1 MPAAPSSPTVP
12 VIGHLAGFAGEAGP
26 GLLALLAKI
35 EDPRHRR
42 GVRHRLVVIL
52 ALAVC
57 AVLAGARSFTAT
69 AEWATDADEET
80 LARLGV
86 MGKVPA
92 ESTIRR
98 VLQRLDVDA
107 FDKLAG
113 AWAAQRTAPVA
124 GRRRIVAV
132 DGKTFRGSGRGG
144 QDAPHLPDAL
154 DAVITADALHAQRDH
169 AGYLHRRGA
178 HYLITVKGNQP
189 HLFAQLK
196 TLPWRQIPIAHESRG
211 RGHGRDEH
219 RTIKVTSVAAGLLFP
234 HAAQAIQIRRRRRP
248 AGTNKWSTETS
259 YAITSLGFT
268 QASAAELAA
277 IIRGHWGIE
286 DRLHWVR
293 DMDFDEDRSQAR
305 TAAGPRIMASL
316 RNS

>member
-35 EDPRHRR
+35 EDPRHWR

-57 AVLAGARSFTAT
+57 AVLAGARSFTAI

-124 GRRRIVAV
+124 GRRRVVAV
-132 DGKTFRGSGRGG
+132 DGKTLRGSGRGG
-144 QDAPHLPDAL
+144 QDARTCSLRS
-154 DAVITADALHAQRDH
+154 IT
-169 AGYLHRRGA
+169 
-178 HYLITVKGNQP
+178 
-189 HLFAQLK
+189 
-196 TLPWRQIPIAHESRG
+196 
-211 RGHGRDEH
+211 
-219 RTIKVTSVAAGLLFP
+219 RTARCSARSKWA
-234 HAAQAIQIRRRRRP
+234 RRP
-248 AGTNKWSTETS
+248 MKSPGSACGWTRWTSET
-259 YAITSLGFT
+259 L
-268 QASAAELAA
+268 
-277 IIRGHWGIE
+277 
-286 DRLHWVR
+286 
-293 DMDFDEDRSQAR
+293 
-305 TAAGPRIMASL
+305 
-316 RNS
+316 